1 MAFKLKKN
9 KNDLVTLENNFIQS
23 VDRTRLED
31 LDLNELA
38 NRYIEIHSQAH
49 MMKGLILLE
58 ARNRFSSNNEFGD
71 WVKSVI
77 AICDDGFQVR
87 NRLMNYAKFF
97 QNKDTIG
104 ISLSACYQISA
115 PANAEVADKV
125 YQVALGKNLSV
136 AQIKVEI
143 AKAKGLLPESVNEG
157 SGEPE
162 LMPLEDISRFMEQVL
177 ADIGE
182 LSVNEAIRVLDE
194 CKKQLKK
201 NSKTVSPVED

>member
-38 NRYIEIHSQAH
+38 NRYIEIDSQAH

-58 ARNRFSSNNEFGD
+58 ARNRFPSNNEFGD

-97 QNKDTIG
+97 QNKDTTG

-125 YQVALGKNLSV
+125 YQEALNKNLSV
-136 AQIKVEI
+136 AQIKAEI
-143 AKAKGLLPESVNEG
+143 AKAKGLLTVSVKT
-157 SGEPE
+157 SGELE
-162 LMPLEDISRFMEQVL
+162 LMPLEDISSFMAQVL
-177 ADIGE
+177 ADISH
-182 LSVNEAIRVLDE
+182 LSKPDAIRVLDE
-194 CKKQLKK
+194 CKKEIKK
-201 NSKTVSPVED
+201 MDSKL

>member
-143 AKAKGLLPESVNEG
+143 AKAKGLLPESVNEAT
-157 SGEPE
+157 GEIE
-162 LMPLEDISRFMEQVL
+162 LIALEDISSFMQQVL
-177 ADIGE
+177 ADISN
-182 LSVNEAIRVLDE
+182 LPKADAIRVLDE
-194 CKKQLKK
+194 CKKELKK
-201 NSKTVSPVED
+201 QK

>member
-38 NRYIEIHSQAH
+38 NRYIEIDSQAH

-58 ARNRFSSNNEFGD
+58 ARNRFPSNNEFGD

-97 QNKDTIG
+97 QNKDTTG

-125 YQVALGKNLSV
+125 YQEVLNKNLSV
-136 AQIKVEI
+136 AQIKAEI
-143 AKAKGLLPESVNEG
+143 AKAKGLLTVSVKT
-157 SGEPE
+157 SGELE
-162 LMPLEDISRFMEQVL
+162 LMPLEDISSFMAQVL
-177 ADIGE
+177 ADISH
-182 LSVNEAIRVLDE
+182 LSKPDAIRVLDE
-194 CKKQLKK
+194 CKKEIKK
-201 NSKTVSPVED
+201 MDSKL

>member
-9 KNDLVTLENNFIQS
+9 KNDLEVLESNFIQAL
-23 VDRTRLED
+23 DKTRLED

-38 NRYIEIHSQAH
+38 NRYIEIDSQSH

-58 ARNRFSSNNEFGD
+58 ARNRFTSNNEFGD

-77 AICDDGFQVR
+77 SICDDGFQVR

-97 QNKDTIG
+97 QNKDTTG
-104 ISLSACYQISA
+104 ISLSSCYLISS
-115 PANAEVADKV
+115 PANAEIADKV
-125 YQVALGKNLSV
+125 YQVALNKNLSV
-136 AQIKVEI
+136 AQIKSEI

-162 LMPLEDISRFMEQVL
+162 LMPLEDISSFMEHIL
-177 ADIGE
+177 AEIGD
-182 LSVNEAIRVLDE
+182 LPKQEAIRVLKTCMKE
-194 CKKQLKK
+194 INKK
-201 NSKTVSPVED
+201 NGS

>member
-97 QNKDTIG
+97 QNKDTTG

-143 AKAKGLLPESVNEG
+143 AKAKGLLPEGVHEAT
-157 SGEPE
+157 GEIE
-162 LMPLEDISRFMEQVL
+162 LIALEDISSFKQQVL
-177 ADIGE
+177 TDISE
-182 LSVNEAIRVLDE
+182 LPKNEAMRVLRE
-194 CKKQLKK
+194 CMKEIQKEK
-201 NSKTVSPVED
+201 

>member
-38 NRYIEIHSQAH
+38 NRYIEIDSQAH

-58 ARNRFSSNNEFGD
+58 ARNRFPSNNEFGD

-97 QNKDTIG
+97 QNKDTTG

-125 YQVALGKNLSV
+125 YQEALNKNLSV
-136 AQIKVEI
+136 AQIKAEI
-143 AKAKGLLPESVNEG
+143 AKAKGLLPESVKT
-157 SGEPE
+157 SGELE
-162 LMPLEDISRFMEQVL
+162 LMPLMDISSFMERVL
-177 ADIGE
+177 ADISN
-182 LSVNEAIRVLDE
+182 LPKADAIRVLDE
-194 CKKQLKK
+194 CKKELKK
-201 NSKTVSPVED
+201 MDNKL

>member
-9 KNDLVTLENNFIQS
+9 KNDLATLENNFIQS

-31 LDLNELA
+31 LNLDELA
-38 NRYIEIHSQAH
+38 NRYIEIDSQAH

-58 ARNRFSSNNEFGD
+58 ARNRFASNNEFGY

-97 QNKDTIG
+97 QNKDTTG
-104 ISLSACYQISA
+104 ISLSSCYLISS
-115 PANAEVADKV
+115 PINADIADKV
-125 YQVALGKNLSV
+125 YQAALNKNLSV
-136 AQIKVEI
+136 AQIKDEI
-143 AKAKGLLPESVNEG
+143 AKAKGLLPESVKA

-162 LMPLEDISRFMEQVL
+162 LMPLEDISSFMEQVL
-177 ADIGE
+177 AEISN
-182 LSVNEAIRVLDE
+182 LSKVDAIRVLDE
-194 CKKQLKK
+194 CKKELKK
-201 NSKTVSPVED
+201 GK

>member
-38 NRYIEIHSQAH
+38 NRYIEIDSQAH

-58 ARNRFSSNNEFGD
+58 ARNRFPSNNEFGD

-97 QNKDTIG
+97 QNKDTTG
-104 ISLSACYQISA
+104 ISLSACYHISA

-125 YQVALGKNLSV
+125 YQEALNKNLSV
-136 AQIKVEI
+136 AQIKAEI
-143 AKAKGLLPESVNEG
+143 AKAKGLLTVSVKT
-157 SGEPE
+157 SGELE
-162 LMPLEDISRFMEQVL
+162 LMPLEDISSFMAQVL
-177 ADIGE
+177 ADISH
-182 LSVNEAIRVLDE
+182 LSKPDAIRVLDE
-194 CKKQLKK
+194 CKKEIKK
-201 NSKTVSPVED
+201 MDSKL

>member
-143 AKAKGLLPESVNEG
+143 AKAKGLLPEGVHEAT
-157 SGEPE
+157 GEIE
-162 LMPLEDISRFMEQVL
+162 LIALEDISSFMQQVL
-177 ADIGE
+177 ADISN
-182 LSVNEAIRVLDE
+182 LPKADAIRVLDE
-194 CKKQLKK
+194 CKKELKK
-201 NSKTVSPVED
+201 MDSKL

>member
-97 QNKDTIG
+97 QNKDTTG
-104 ISLSACYQISA
+104 ISLSVCYQISA

-143 AKAKGLLPESVNEG
+143 AKAKGLLPEGVHEAT
-157 SGEPE
+157 GEIE
-162 LMPLEDISRFMEQVL
+162 LIALEDISSFKQQVL
-177 ADIGE
+177 TDISE
-182 LSVNEAIRVLDE
+182 LSRNEAMRVLRE
-194 CKKQLKK
+194 CMKEIQKEK
-201 NSKTVSPVED
+201 